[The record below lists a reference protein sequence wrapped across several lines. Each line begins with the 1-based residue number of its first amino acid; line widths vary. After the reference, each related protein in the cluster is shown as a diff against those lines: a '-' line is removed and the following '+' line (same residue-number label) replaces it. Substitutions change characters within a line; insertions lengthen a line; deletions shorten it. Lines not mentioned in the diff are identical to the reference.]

1 MSQVTLKTLS
11 AEMEEISE
19 AYTVAGGDAS
29 VLHKHELA
37 SLVVSGNKVLN
48 ANGTE
53 GIVLEKLETE
63 YGVDIKMTIKKGYK
77 IPLPVHLCFGL
88 VPKDGLQEI
97 KMNFIAEEDSAV
109 ELIAHCT
116 FPNAVN
122 VIHRMDAQM
131 LIGKNA
137 SLKYIETHFHGP
149 HGGIKV
155 IPKAHIKIEERGSYY
170 TNFSLVSGRVGYLEF
185 DYSVDAEKDSI
196 CEMVTKVYGKKNDK
210 IKIHEKISLNGENA
224 RSVIKSRLAITD
236 NAESEFRGITE
247 GHAPKARGHVD
258 CLEVIQGNAKA
269 EAIPIV
275 RVDNPLAK
283 VTHEAA
289 IGCVDKKEVETLMA
303 RGLDEDDAIDI
314 IVKGMLA

>member
-1 MSQVTLKTLS
+1 M
-11 AEMEEISE
+11 AEMAEISS
-19 AYTVAGGDAS
+19 AYTAAGGDAA
-29 VLHKHELA
+29 VLQSHELA
-37 SLVVSGNKVLN
+37 SLVVSGNKVLS

-53 GIVLEKLETE
+53 GIILEKHETE
-63 YGVDIKMTIKKGYK
+63 YGVDIKMTIRKGYK

-97 KMNFIAEEDSAV
+97 KMDFIAEEDSAV

-116 FPNAVN
+116 FPNAIN
-122 VIHRMDAQM
+122 IIHKMDAQL
-131 LIGKNA
+131 LIGRNA
-137 SLKYIETHFHGP
+137 SLKYTETHFHGP
-149 HGGIKV
+149 HGGIQV
-155 IPKAHIKIEERGSYY
+155 IPKAFIKIEEGGSYC
-170 TNFSLVSGRVGYLEF
+170 TNFSLVSGRVGYLDF

-210 IKIHEKISLNGENA
+210 IKIQEKISLIGENA

-236 NAESEFRGITE
+236 DAESEFRGITE
-247 GHAPKARGHVD
+247 GRAPKARGHVD

-269 EAIPIV
+269 VAIPIV

>member
-11 AEMEEISE
+11 TEMAEISA
-19 AYTVAGGDAS
+19 AYTAAGGDAE
-29 VLHKHELA
+29 VLHKHDLA
-37 SLVVSGNKVLN
+37 SLVISGNKVLS

-53 GIVLEKLETE
+53 GIVLEKQETKH
-63 YGVDIKMTIKKGYK
+63 GVDIKMTIKKGYK

-97 KMNFIAEEDSAV
+97 KMDFVAEEDSAV

-122 VIHRMDAQM
+122 VIHKMEAQL

-137 SLKYIETHFHGP
+137 SLKYTETHFHGSQ
-149 HGGIKV
+149 GGIQV
-155 IPKAHIKIEERGSYY
+155 IPKAHIKIEEGGSYS
-170 TNFSLVSGRVGYLEF
+170 TNFSLISGRVGYLDF
-185 DYSVDAEKDSI
+185 DYSVDADKDSI

-210 IKIHEKISLNGENA
+210 IKIKEKISLNGENA

-247 GHAPKARGHVD
+247 GRAPRARGHVD

-303 RGLDEDDAIDI
+303 RGLEEDDAIDV

>member
-1 MSQVTLKTLS
+1 MTQITVNTLS
-11 AEMEEISE
+11 SEIKDMDA
-19 AYTVAGGDAS
+19 AYSAAGGNAA

-53 GIVLEKLETE
+53 GITLEKRETE
-63 YGVDIKMTIKKGYK
+63 HGVDIKMTIKKGYK

-88 VPKDGLQEI
+88 IPEDGLQEI
-97 KMNFIAEEDSAV
+97 NMNFVAEEDSAV

-116 FPNAVN
+116 FPNAVKI
-122 VIHRMDAQM
+122 IHKMDAQM
-131 LIGKNA
+131 LVGKNA
-137 SLKYIETHFHGP
+137 SLKYTETHFHGP
-149 HGGIKV
+149 YGGIQV
-155 IPKAHIKIEERGSYY
+155 IPKAHIKIEEGGRYY

-196 CEMVTKVYGKKNDK
+196 CEMVTKVYGKKDDK
-210 IKIHEKISLNGENA
+210 IKILEKISLNGENA

-236 NAESEFRGITE
+236 NAESEFRGVTE
-247 GHAPKARGHVD
+247 GHAPRARGHVD
-258 CLEVIQGNAKA
+258 CMEVIQGNAKA
-269 EAIPIV
+269 EAVPIV

-303 RGLDEDDAIDI
+303 RGLEEDDAVDV